1 MDAGSRVHDITHFA
15 HPQTKGAVLERFLHH
30 ATRKEPKVA
39 AILRAIRQPRRH
51 TPHLLQSLSFSA
63 SLLNA
68 STDPPSITICWRIA
82 FSAEIASSFEQVIDG
97 LRHDAGCL
105 EFLLLNPTL
114 IPITCVS
121 SGCAKHEPAWATR
134 YSFRPLIVLLPLAH
148 STWFLRLSCD
158 STKSLTA
165 TC

>member
-1 MDAGSRVHDITHFA
+1 MDAGSSVHDITHLA

-30 ATRKEPKVA
+30 ATRKEPEIA
-39 AILRAIRQPRRH
+39 TILGTICQPRLH

-68 STDPPSITICWRIA
+68 SADPPSFIICWRIA

-105 EFLLLNPTL
+105 EFLLLNPAHTS
-114 IPITCVS
+114 ITCVS
-121 SGCAKHEPAWATR
+121 SGCAKREPAWATCH
-134 YSFRPLIVLLPLAH
+134 SSSLFAVLLPLVH

-158 STKSLTA
+158 SPESPVLT
-165 TC
+165 C